1 VRLVLTLV
9 SHRAGVVGSICSK
22 SPTISVSFR
31 ADPPWEGVADH
42 LGGVVRSNHTATG
55 RFGAVRR
62 RREADGEVGGGDMVR
77 LRLTVVPRG
86 GGRVRRTVLLGDEI
100 ALVAAVREDDVVDCT
115 VSVPVDDPDDENM
128 TLVRHEVA
136 QVMESI
142 AYALREAQPEE
153 EW

>member
-1 VRLVLTLV
+1 MV
-9 SHRAGVVGSICSK
+9 S
-22 SPTISVSFR
+22 
-31 ADPPWEGVADH
+31 
-42 LGGVVRSNHTATG
+42 
-55 RFGAVRR
+55 
-62 RREADGEVGGGDMVR
+62 
-77 LRLTVVPRG
+77 LRLTVMPVGGDLVPM
-86 GGRVRRTVLLGDEI
+86 TVLLGDEI
-100 ALVAAVREDDVVDCT
+100 ALVATFRDDDVVDFT

>member
-1 VRLVLTLV
+1 VRLVLTSARV
-9 SHRAGVVGSICSK
+9 GWGVVGSICSK

-31 ADPPWEGVADH
+31 RDPPWEGVADH

-55 RFGAVRR
+55 WFGEVRR
-62 RREADGEVGGGDMVR
+62 SREADGGVGGGVMVSV
-77 LRLTVVPRG
+77 RLTVMPVGGDLVPMS
-86 GGRVRRTVLLGDEI
+86 VLLGDEI
-100 ALVAAVREDDVVDCT
+100 ALVATFREDDVVDFT
-115 VSVPVDDPDDENM
+115 VSVPVEDPEDENM

-153 EW
+153 W